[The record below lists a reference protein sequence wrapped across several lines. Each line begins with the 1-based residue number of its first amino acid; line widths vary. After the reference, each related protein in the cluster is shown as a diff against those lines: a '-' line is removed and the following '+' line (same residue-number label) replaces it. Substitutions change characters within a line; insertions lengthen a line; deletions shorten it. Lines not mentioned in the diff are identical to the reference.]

1 MGDLAVNLFCF
12 GLGYCADYL
21 SAKLIKQGW
30 HVSATC
36 RTPEKAAIMEASGIR
51 PVLLS
56 GKELIPTELG
66 NADHVLLSAPP
77 EQDGSDPVL
86 NLAGKALVALQDQL
100 KWVGYLSTTGVYGD
114 HQGAWIDEETPVGPL
129 SDRGN
134 RRVLAEAQWAS
145 TGLAMHYF
153 RLAGIYGPG
162 RNSLRALQSGTARR
176 IFKEGQVFSRIHLA
190 DITAILEASIAKP
203 NAGRAYSVCDDA
215 PAPPQD
221 VVSFAA
227 NLMGV
232 SPPALQDFATAELSP
247 MARSFYGENKRI
259 RNNRIKEE
267 LGVTLLYPNYRVGLS
282 ALWESKTY

>member
-1 MGDLAVNLFCF
+1 MNLFCF

-30 HVSATC
+30 QVSATC
-36 RTPEKAAIMEASGIR
+36 RTSEKAAVLEASGIR

-56 GKELIPTELG
+56 GKKVTVTDLG
-66 NADHVLLSAPP
+66 KADHILISAPP

-86 NLAGKALVALQDQL
+86 NFAEAALAALQDQI

-114 HQGAWIDEETPVGPL
+114 HQGAWIDEETPAGLL
-129 SDRGN
+129 SERGQ
-134 RRVLAEAQWAS
+134 RRVAAEAQWAA
-145 TGLAMHYF
+145 TGLPMHYF

-162 RNSLRALQSGTARR
+162 RNSLRALQNGTARR
-176 IFKEGQVFSRIHLA
+176 VVKQGQVFSRIHLA
-190 DITAILEASIAKP
+190 DITRILEASMANP
-203 NAGRAYSVCDDA
+203 NAGRAYSVCDDT

-221 VVSFAA
+221 VVTYAA
-227 NLMGV
+227 ELMGV

-267 LGVTLLYPNYRVGLS
+267 LGVSLEYPDYRAGLS
-282 ALWESKTY
+282 ALWESGTY

>member
-1 MGDLAVNLFCF
+1 MNLFCF

-30 HVSATC
+30 QVSATC
-36 RTPEKAAIMEASGIR
+36 RTSEKAAVLEASGIR

-56 GKELIPTELG
+56 GKKVTVTDLG
-66 NADHVLLSAPP
+66 KADHILISAPP

-86 NLAGKALVALQDQL
+86 NFAEAALAALQDQI

-114 HQGAWIDEETPVGPL
+114 HQGAWIDEETPAGLL
-129 SDRGN
+129 SERGQ
-134 RRVLAEAQWAS
+134 RRVAAEAQWAA
-145 TGLAMHYF
+145 TGLPMHYF

-162 RNSLRALQSGTARR
+162 RNSLRALQNGTARR
-176 IFKEGQVFSRIHLA
+176 VVKQGQVFSRIHLV
-190 DITAILEASIAKP
+190 DISRILEASIANP
-203 NAGRAYSVCDDA
+203 NAGRAYSMCDDT

-221 VVSFAA
+221 VVTYAA
-227 NLMGV
+227 ELMGV

-267 LGVTLLYPNYRVGLS
+267 LGVSLEYPDYRAGLS
-282 ALWESKTY
+282 ALWESGTY

>member
-1 MGDLAVNLFCF
+1 MNLFCF

-30 HVSATC
+30 QVSATC
-36 RTPEKAAIMEASGIR
+36 RTSEKAAVLEVSGIR

-56 GKELIPTELG
+56 GKVTVTDLG
-66 NADHVLLSAPP
+66 KADHILISAPP

-86 NLAGKALVALQDQL
+86 NFAEAALAALQDQI

-114 HQGAWIDEETPVGPL
+114 HQGAWIDEETPAGLL
-129 SDRGN
+129 SERGQ
-134 RRVLAEAQWAS
+134 RRVAVEAQWAA
-145 TGLAMHYF
+145 TGLPMHYF

-162 RNSLRALQSGTARR
+162 RNSLRALQNGTARR
-176 IFKEGQVFSRIHLA
+176 VVKQGQVFSRIHLA
-190 DITAILEASIAKP
+190 DITRILEASMANP
-203 NAGRAYSVCDDA
+203 NAGRAYSVCDDT

-221 VVSFAA
+221 VVTYAA
-227 NLMGV
+227 ELMGV

-267 LGVTLLYPNYRVGLS
+267 LGVSLEYPDYRAGLS
-282 ALWESKTY
+282 ALWESGTY

>member
-1 MGDLAVNLFCF
+1 MNLFCF

-30 HVSATC
+30 QVSATC
-36 RTPEKAAIMEASGIR
+36 RNSEKAAVLEASGIR

-56 GKELIPTELG
+56 GKKVTVTDLG
-66 NADHVLLSAPP
+66 KADHILISAPP

-86 NLAGKALVALQDQL
+86 NFAEAALAALQDQIN
-100 KWVGYLSTTGVYGD
+100 WVGYLSTTGVYGD
-114 HQGAWIDEETPVGPL
+114 HQGAWIDEETPAGLL
-129 SDRGN
+129 SERGQ
-134 RRVLAEAQWAS
+134 RRVAAEAQWAA
-145 TGLAMHYF
+145 TGLPMHYF

-162 RNSLRALQSGTARR
+162 RNSLRALQNGTARR
-176 IFKEGQVFSRIHLA
+176 VVKQGQVFSRIHLV
-190 DITAILEASIAKP
+190 DITRILEASMANP
-203 NAGRAYSVCDDA
+203 NAGRAYSVCDDT

-221 VVSFAA
+221 VVTYAA
-227 NLMGV
+227 ELMGV

-267 LGVTLLYPNYRVGLS
+267 LGVSLEYPDYRAGLS
-282 ALWESKTY
+282 ALWESGTY

>member
-1 MGDLAVNLFCF
+1 MNLFCF

-30 HVSATC
+30 QVSATC
-36 RTPEKAAIMEASGIR
+36 RTSEKAAVLEASGIR

-56 GKELIPTELG
+56 GKKVTVTDLG
-66 NADHVLLSAPP
+66 KADHILISAPP

-86 NLAGKALVALQDQL
+86 NFAEAALAALQDQI

-114 HQGAWIDEETPVGPL
+114 HQGAWIDEETPAGLL
-129 SDRGN
+129 SERGQ
-134 RRVLAEAQWAS
+134 RRVAAEAQWAT
-145 TGLAMHYF
+145 TGLPMHYF

-162 RNSLRALQSGTARR
+162 RNSLRALQNGTARR
-176 IFKEGQVFSRIHLA
+176 VVKQGQVFSRIHLA
-190 DITAILEASIAKP
+190 DITRILEASMANP
-203 NAGRAYSVCDDA
+203 NAGRAYSVCDDT

-221 VVSFAA
+221 VVTYAA
-227 NLMGV
+227 ELMGV

-267 LGVTLLYPNYRVGLS
+267 LGVSLEYPDYRAGLS
-282 ALWESKTY
+282 ALWESGTY

>member
-1 MGDLAVNLFCF
+1 MNLFCF

-30 HVSATC
+30 QVSATC
-36 RTPEKAAIMEASGIR
+36 RTSEKAAVLEASGIR

-56 GKELIPTELG
+56 GKKVTVTDLG
-66 NADHVLLSAPP
+66 KADHILISAPP

-86 NLAGKALVALQDQL
+86 NFAGAALAALQDQI
-100 KWVGYLSTTGVYGD
+100 KWVGYLSTTGIYGD
-114 HQGAWIDEETPVGPL
+114 HQGAWIDEETPAGLL
-129 SDRGN
+129 SERGQ
-134 RRVLAEAQWAS
+134 RRVAAEAQWAA
-145 TGLAMHYF
+145 TGLPMHYF

-162 RNSLRALQSGTARR
+162 RNSLRALQNGTARR
-176 IFKEGQVFSRIHLA
+176 VVKQGQVFSRIHLA
-190 DITAILEASIAKP
+190 DITRILEASMANP
-203 NAGRAYSVCDDA
+203 NAGRAYSVCDDT

-221 VVSFAA
+221 VVTYAA
-227 NLMGV
+227 ELMGV

-267 LGVTLLYPNYRVGLS
+267 LGVSLEYPDYRAGLS
-282 ALWESKTY
+282 ALWESGTY

>member
-1 MGDLAVNLFCF
+1 MNLFCF

-30 HVSATC
+30 QVSATC
-36 RTPEKAAIMEASGIR
+36 RTSEKAAVLEASGIR

-56 GKELIPTELG
+56 GKKVTVTDLG
-66 NADHVLLSAPP
+66 KADHILISVPP

-86 NLAGKALVALQDQL
+86 NFAGAALAALQDQI

-114 HQGAWIDEETPVGPL
+114 HQGAWIDEETPAGLL
-129 SDRGN
+129 SERGQ
-134 RRVLAEAQWAS
+134 RRVAAEAQWAA
-145 TGLAMHYF
+145 TGLPMHYF

-162 RNSLRALQSGTARR
+162 RNSLRALQNGTARR
-176 IFKEGQVFSRIHLA
+176 VVKQGQVFSRIHLA
-190 DITAILEASIAKP
+190 DITRILEASMANP
-203 NAGRAYSVCDDA
+203 NAGRAYSVCDDT

-221 VVSFAA
+221 VVTYAA
-227 NLMGV
+227 ELMGV

-267 LGVTLLYPNYRVGLS
+267 LGVSLEYPDYRAGLS
-282 ALWESKTY
+282 ALWESGTY

>member
-1 MGDLAVNLFCF
+1 MNLFCF

-30 HVSATC
+30 QVSATC
-36 RTPEKAAIMEASGIR
+36 RTSEKAAVLEASGIR

-56 GKELIPTELG
+56 GKKVTVTDLG
-66 NADHVLLSAPP
+66 KADHILVSAPP

-86 NLAGKALVALQDQL
+86 NFAEAALAALQDQI

-114 HQGAWIDEETPVGPL
+114 HQGAWIDEETPAGLL
-129 SDRGN
+129 SERGQ
-134 RRVLAEAQWAS
+134 RRVAAEAQWAA
-145 TGLAMHYF
+145 TGLPMHYF

-162 RNSLRALQSGTARR
+162 RNSLRALQNGTARR
-176 IFKEGQVFSRIHLA
+176 VVKQGQVFSRIHLV
-190 DITAILEASIAKP
+190 DITRILEASMANP
-203 NAGRAYSVCDDA
+203 NAGRAYSVCDDT

-221 VVSFAA
+221 VVTYAA
-227 NLMGV
+227 ELMGV
-232 SPPALQDFATAELSP
+232 SPPELQDFATAELSP

-267 LGVTLLYPNYRVGLS
+267 LGVSLEYPDYRAGLS
-282 ALWESKTY
+282 ALWESGTY

>member
-1 MGDLAVNLFCF
+1 MNLFCF

-30 HVSATC
+30 QVSATC
-36 RTPEKAAIMEASGIR
+36 RTSEKAAVLEASGIR

-56 GKELIPTELG
+56 GKKVTVTDLG
-66 NADHVLLSAPP
+66 KADHILISVPP

-86 NLAGKALVALQDQL
+86 NFAGAALAALQDQI

-114 HQGAWIDEETPVGPL
+114 HQGAWIDEETPAGLL
-129 SDRGN
+129 SERGQ
-134 RRVLAEAQWAS
+134 RRVAAEAQWAA
-145 TGLAMHYF
+145 TGLPMHYF

-162 RNSLRALQSGTARR
+162 RNSLRALQNGTARR
-176 IFKEGQVFSRIHLA
+176 VVKQGQVFSRIHLA
-190 DITAILEASIAKP
+190 DITRILKASMANP
-203 NAGRAYSVCDDA
+203 NAGRAYSVCDDT

-221 VVSFAA
+221 VVTYAA
-227 NLMGV
+227 ELMGV
-232 SPPALQDFATAELSP
+232 PPPGLQDFATAELSP

-267 LGVTLLYPNYRVGLS
+267 LGVSIEYPDYRAGLL
-282 ALWESKTY
+282 ALWESGTY

>member
-1 MGDLAVNLFCF
+1 MNLFCF

-30 HVSATC
+30 QISATC
-36 RTPEKAAIMEASGIR
+36 RTSEKAALLEASGIR

-56 GKELIPTELG
+56 GKKVTVTDLDK
-66 NADHVLLSAPP
+66 ADHILISVPP
-77 EQDGSDPVL
+77 EQDGSDPVI
-86 NLAGKALVALQDQL
+86 NFAEAALAALQDQL

-114 HQGAWIDEETPVGPL
+114 HQGAWIDEETPAGL
-129 SDRGN
+129 LNERGQ
-134 RRVLAEAQWAS
+134 RRVAAEAQWAA
-145 TGLAMHYF
+145 TGLPMHYF

-162 RNSLRALQSGTARR
+162 RNSLRALQNGTARR
-176 IFKEGQVFSRIHLA
+176 VVKQGQVFSRIHLA
-190 DITAILEASIAKP
+190 DITRILEASMANP
-203 NAGRAYSVCDDA
+203 NAGRAYSVCDDT

-221 VVSFAA
+221 VVTYAA
-227 NLMGV
+227 ELMGV

-267 LGVTLLYPNYRVGLS
+267 LGVSLEYPDYRAGLS
-282 ALWESKTY
+282 ALWESGTY

>member
-1 MGDLAVNLFCF
+1 MNLFCF

-30 HVSATC
+30 QVSATC
-36 RTPEKAAIMEASGIR
+36 RTSEKAAVLEASGIR

-56 GKELIPTELG
+56 GKKVTVTDLG
-66 NADHVLLSAPP
+66 KADHILISAPP

-86 NLAGKALVALQDQL
+86 NFAEAALAALQDQI

-114 HQGAWIDEETPVGPL
+114 HQGAWIDEETPAGLL
-129 SDRGN
+129 SERGQ
-134 RRVLAEAQWAS
+134 RRVAAEAQWAA
-145 TGLAMHYF
+145 TGLPMHYF

-162 RNSLRALQSGTARR
+162 RNSLRALQNGTARR
-176 IFKEGQVFSRIHLA
+176 VVKQGQVFSRIHLA
-190 DITAILEASIAKP
+190 DITRILEASMANP
-203 NAGRAYSVCDDA
+203 NAGRAYSVCDDT

-221 VVSFAA
+221 VVTYAA
-227 NLMGV
+227 ELMGV

-267 LGVTLLYPNYRVGLS
+267 LGVSLKYPDYRAGLS
-282 ALWESKTY
+282 ALWESGTY

>member
-1 MGDLAVNLFCF
+1 MNLFCF

-30 HVSATC
+30 QVSATC
-36 RTPEKAAIMEASGIR
+36 RTSEKAAVLEASGIR

-56 GKELIPTELG
+56 GKKVTVTDLG
-66 NADHVLLSAPP
+66 KADHILISAPP

-86 NLAGKALVALQDQL
+86 NFAEAALAALQDQI

-114 HQGAWIDEETPVGPL
+114 HQGAWIDEETPAGLL
-129 SDRGN
+129 SERGQ
-134 RRVLAEAQWAS
+134 RRVAAEAQWAA
-145 TGLAMHYF
+145 TGLPMHYF

-162 RNSLRALQSGTARR
+162 RNSLRALQNGTARR
-176 IFKEGQVFSRIHLA
+176 VVKQGQVFSRIHLA
-190 DITAILEASIAKP
+190 DITRILEASIANP
-203 NAGRAYSVCDDA
+203 NAGRAYSVCDDT

-221 VVSFAA
+221 VVTYAA
-227 NLMGV
+227 ELMGV

-267 LGVTLLYPNYRVGLS
+267 LGVSLEYPDYRAGLS
-282 ALWESKTY
+282 ALWESGTY

>member
-1 MGDLAVNLFCF
+1 MNLFCF

-30 HVSATC
+30 QVSATC
-36 RTPEKAAIMEASGIR
+36 RTSEKAAVLEASGIR

-56 GKELIPTELG
+56 GKKVTVTDLG
-66 NADHVLLSAPP
+66 KADHILISAPP

-86 NLAGKALVALQDQL
+86 NFAEASLAALQDQI

-114 HQGAWIDEETPVGPL
+114 HQGAWIDEETPAGLL
-129 SDRGN
+129 SERGQ
-134 RRVLAEAQWAS
+134 RRVAVEAQWAA
-145 TGLAMHYF
+145 TGLPMHYF

-162 RNSLRALQSGTARR
+162 RNSLRALKNGTARR
-176 IFKEGQVFSRIHLA
+176 VVKQGQVFSRIHLV
-190 DITAILEASIAKP
+190 DITRILEASIANP
-203 NAGRAYSVCDDA
+203 NAGRAYSMCDDT

-221 VVSFAA
+221 VVAYAA
-227 NLMGV
+227 ELMGV
-232 SPPALQDFATAELSP
+232 SAPALQDFATAELSP

-267 LGVTLLYPNYRVGLS
+267 LGVSLEYPDYRAGLS
-282 ALWESKTY
+282 ALWESGTY

>member
-1 MGDLAVNLFCF
+1 MNLFCF

-21 SAKLIKQGW
+21 STKFIKQGW
-30 HVSATC
+30 QVSATC
-36 RTPEKAAIMEASGIR
+36 RSSEKAAVLDASDIR

-56 GKELIPTELG
+56 GRKVTVTDLG
-66 NADHVLLSAPP
+66 KADHILISVPP

-86 NLAGKALVALQDQL
+86 NFAGAALAAHQDQI

-114 HQGAWIDEETPVGPL
+114 HQGAWIDEETPAGLL
-129 SDRGN
+129 SERGQ
-134 RRVLAEAQWAS
+134 RRVAAEAQWAA
-145 TGLAMHYF
+145 TGLPMHYF

-162 RNSLRALQSGTARR
+162 RNSLRALQNGTARR
-176 IFKEGQVFSRIHLA
+176 VVKQGQVFSRIHLA
-190 DITAILEASIAKP
+190 DITRILEASMANP
-203 NAGRAYSVCDDA
+203 NAGRAYSVCDDT

-221 VVSFAA
+221 VVTYAA
-227 NLMGV
+227 ELMGV

-267 LGVTLLYPNYRVGLS
+267 LGVSLEYPDYRAGLS
-282 ALWESKTY
+282 ALWESGTY

>member
-1 MGDLAVNLFCF
+1 MNLFCF

-30 HVSATC
+30 QVSATC
-36 RTPEKAAIMEASGIR
+36 RTSEKAAVLEASGIR

-56 GKELIPTELG
+56 GKKVTVTDLG
-66 NADHVLLSAPP
+66 KADHILISVPP
-77 EQDGSDPVL
+77 EQDGSDPVI
-86 NLAGKALVALQDQL
+86 NFAGAALAALQDQI

-114 HQGAWIDEETPVGPL
+114 HQGAWIDEETPAGLL
-129 SDRGN
+129 SERGQ
-134 RRVLAEAQWAS
+134 RRVAVEAQWAA
-145 TGLAMHYF
+145 TGLPMHYF

-162 RNSLRALQSGTARR
+162 RNSLRALQNGTARR
-176 IFKEGQVFSRIHLA
+176 VVKQGQVFSRIHLV
-190 DITAILEASIAKP
+190 DITRILEASMANP
-203 NAGRAYSVCDDA
+203 NAGRAYSVCDDT

-221 VVSFAA
+221 VVTYAA
-227 NLMGV
+227 ELMGV

-267 LGVTLLYPNYRVGLS
+267 LGVSLEYPDYRAGLS
-282 ALWESKTY
+282 ALWESGTY

>member
-1 MGDLAVNLFCF
+1 MNLFCF

-30 HVSATC
+30 QVSATC
-36 RTPEKAAIMEASGIR
+36 RTSEKAAVLEASGIR

-56 GKELIPTELG
+56 GKKVTVTDLCK
-66 NADHVLLSAPP
+66 ADHILISAPP

-86 NLAGKALVALQDQL
+86 NFAEAALAALQDQIN
-100 KWVGYLSTTGVYGD
+100 WVGYLSTTGVYGD
-114 HQGAWIDEETPVGPL
+114 HQGAWIDEETPAGLL
-129 SDRGN
+129 SERGQ
-134 RRVLAEAQWAS
+134 RRVAAEAQWAA
-145 TGLAMHYF
+145 TGLPMHYF

-162 RNSLRALQSGTARR
+162 RNSLRALQNGTARR
-176 IFKEGQVFSRIHLA
+176 VVKQGQVFSRIHLV
-190 DITAILEASIAKP
+190 DITRILEASMANP
-203 NAGRAYSVCDDA
+203 NAGRAYSVCDDT

-221 VVSFAA
+221 VVTYAA
-227 NLMGV
+227 ELMGV

-267 LGVTLLYPNYRVGLS
+267 LGVSLEYPDYRAGLS
-282 ALWESKTY
+282 ALWESGTY

>member
-1 MGDLAVNLFCF
+1 MNLFCF

-30 HVSATC
+30 QVSATC
-36 RTPEKAAIMEASGIR
+36 RTSEKAAVLEASGIR

-56 GKELIPTELG
+56 GKKVTVTDLG
-66 NADHVLLSAPP
+66 KADHILISVPP
-77 EQDGSDPVL
+77 EQDGSDPVI
-86 NLAGKALVALQDQL
+86 NFAGAALAALQDQI

-114 HQGAWIDEETPVGPL
+114 HQGAWIDEETPAGL
-129 SDRGN
+129 LTERGQ
-134 RRVLAEAQWAS
+134 RRVAVEAQWAA
-145 TGLAMHYF
+145 TGLPMHYF

-162 RNSLRALQSGTARR
+162 RNSLRALQNGTARR
-176 IFKEGQVFSRIHLA
+176 VVKQGQVFSRIHLV
-190 DITAILEASIAKP
+190 DITRILEASMAKP
-203 NAGRAYSVCDDA
+203 NAGRAYSVCDDT

-221 VVSFAA
+221 VVTYAA
-227 NLMGV
+227 ELMGV

-267 LGVTLLYPNYRVGLS
+267 LGVSLEYPDYRAGLS
-282 ALWESKTY
+282 ALWESGTY

>member
-1 MGDLAVNLFCF
+1 MNLFCF

-30 HVSATC
+30 QVSATC
-36 RTPEKAAIMEASGIR
+36 RTSEKAALLEASGIR

-56 GKELIPTELG
+56 GRKVTVTDLG
-66 NADHVLLSAPP
+66 KADHILISVPP

-86 NLAGKALVALQDQL
+86 NFAGAALAALQNQI

-114 HQGAWIDEETPVGPL
+114 HQGAWIDEETPTGLL
-129 SDRGN
+129 SERGQ
-134 RRVLAEAQWAS
+134 RRVAAEAQWAA
-145 TGLAMHYF
+145 TGLPMHYF

-162 RNSLRALQSGTARR
+162 RNSLRALQNGTARR
-176 IFKEGQVFSRIHLA
+176 VVKQGQVFSRIHLV
-190 DITAILEASIAKP
+190 DISRILEASIANP
-203 NAGRAYSVCDDA
+203 NAGRAYSMCDDT

-221 VVSFAA
+221 VVAYAA
-227 NLMGV
+227 ELMGV
-232 SPPALQDFATAELSP
+232 SAPALQDFATAELSP

-267 LGVTLLYPNYRVGLS
+267 LGVSLEYPDYRAGLS
-282 ALWESKTY
+282 ALWESGTY

>member
-1 MGDLAVNLFCF
+1 MNLFCF

-30 HVSATC
+30 QVSATC
-36 RTPEKAAIMEASGIR
+36 RTSEKAAVLEASGIR

-56 GKELIPTELG
+56 CKKVTVTDLGK
-66 NADHVLLSAPP
+66 ADHILISAPP

-86 NLAGKALVALQDQL
+86 NFAEAALAALQDQI

-114 HQGAWIDEETPVGPL
+114 HQGAWIDEETPAGLL
-129 SDRGN
+129 SERGQ
-134 RRVLAEAQWAS
+134 RRVAAEAQWAA
-145 TGLAMHYF
+145 TGLPMHYF

-162 RNSLRALQSGTARR
+162 RNSLRALQNGTARR
-176 IFKEGQVFSRIHLA
+176 VVKQGQVFSRIHLA
-190 DITAILEASIAKP
+190 DITRILEASMANP
-203 NAGRAYSVCDDA
+203 NAGRAYSVCDDT

-221 VVSFAA
+221 VVTYAA
-227 NLMGV
+227 ELMGV

-267 LGVTLLYPNYRVGLS
+267 LGVSLEYPDYRAGLS
-282 ALWESKTY
+282 ALWESGTY

>member
-1 MGDLAVNLFCF
+1 MNLFCF

-30 HVSATC
+30 QVSATC
-36 RTPEKAAIMEASGIR
+36 RTSEKAAVLEASGIR

-56 GKELIPTELG
+56 GKKVTVTDLG
-66 NADHVLLSAPP
+66 KADHILISAPP
-77 EQDGSDPVL
+77 EQDGSDPVI
-86 NLAGKALVALQDQL
+86 NFAGAALAALQDQI

-114 HQGAWIDEETPVGPL
+114 HQGAWIDEETPAGLL
-129 SDRGN
+129 SERGQ
-134 RRVLAEAQWAS
+134 RRVAAEAQWAA
-145 TGLAMHYF
+145 TGLPMHYF

-162 RNSLRALQSGTARR
+162 RNSLRALQNGTARR
-176 IFKEGQVFSRIHLA
+176 VVKQGQVFSRIHLV
-190 DITAILEASIAKP
+190 DITRILEASMANP
-203 NAGRAYSVCDDA
+203 NAGRAYSVCDDT

-221 VVSFAA
+221 VVTYAA
-227 NLMGV
+227 ELMGV

-267 LGVTLLYPNYRVGLS
+267 LGVSLEYPDYRAGLS
-282 ALWESKTY
+282 ALWESGTY

>member
-1 MGDLAVNLFCF
+1 MNLFCF

-30 HVSATC
+30 QVSATC
-36 RTPEKAAIMEASGIR
+36 RTSEKAAVLEASGIR

-56 GKELIPTELG
+56 GKKVTVTDLG
-66 NADHVLLSAPP
+66 KADHILISVPP
-77 EQDGSDPVL
+77 EQDGSDPVI
-86 NLAGKALVALQDQL
+86 NFAGAALEALQDQI

-114 HQGAWIDEETPVGPL
+114 HQGAWIDEETPAGLL
-129 SDRGN
+129 SERGQ
-134 RRVLAEAQWAS
+134 RRVAVEAQWAA
-145 TGLAMHYF
+145 TGLPMHYF

-162 RNSLRALQSGTARR
+162 RNSLRALQNGTARR
-176 IFKEGQVFSRIHLA
+176 VVKQGQVFSRIHLV
-190 DITAILEASIAKP
+190 DITRILEASMANP
-203 NAGRAYSVCDDA
+203 NAGRAYSVCDDT

-221 VVSFAA
+221 VVTYAA
-227 NLMGV
+227 ELMGV

-267 LGVTLLYPNYRVGLS
+267 LGVSLEYPDYRAGLS
-282 ALWESKTY
+282 ALWESGTY

>member
-1 MGDLAVNLFCF
+1 MNLFCF

-30 HVSATC
+30 QVSATC
-36 RTPEKAAIMEASGIR
+36 RTSEKAAVLEASGIR

-56 GKELIPTELG
+56 GKKVTVTDLG
-66 NADHVLLSAPP
+66 KADHILISVPP

-86 NLAGKALVALQDQL
+86 NFAGAALAALQDQI

-114 HQGAWIDEETPVGPL
+114 HQGAWIDEETPAGLL
-129 SDRGN
+129 SERGQ
-134 RRVLAEAQWAS
+134 RRVAAEAQWAA
-145 TGLAMHYF
+145 TGLPMHYF

-162 RNSLRALQSGTARR
+162 RNSLRALQNGTARR
-176 IFKEGQVFSRIHLA
+176 VVKQGQVFSRIHLA
-190 DITAILEASIAKP
+190 DITRILEASIANP
-203 NAGRAYSVCDDA
+203 NAGRAYSVCDDT

-221 VVSFAA
+221 VVTYAA
-227 NLMGV
+227 ELMGV

-267 LGVTLLYPNYRVGLS
+267 LGVSLEYPDYRAGLS
-282 ALWESKTY
+282 ALWESGTY

>member
-1 MGDLAVNLFCF
+1 MNLFCF

-30 HVSATC
+30 QVSATC
-36 RTPEKAAIMEASGIR
+36 RTSEKAAVLEASGIR

-56 GKELIPTELG
+56 GKKVTVTDLG
-66 NADHVLLSAPP
+66 KADHILISVPP

-86 NLAGKALVALQDQL
+86 NFAGAALAALQDQI

-114 HQGAWIDEETPVGPL
+114 HQGAWIDEETPAGLL
-129 SDRGN
+129 SERGQ
-134 RRVLAEAQWAS
+134 RRVAAEAQWAA
-145 TGLAMHYF
+145 TGLPMHYF

-162 RNSLRALQSGTARR
+162 RNSLRALQNGTARR
-176 IFKEGQVFSRIHLA
+176 VVKQGQVFSRIHLA
-190 DITAILEASIAKP
+190 DITRILEASMANP
-203 NAGRAYSVCDDA
+203 NAGRAYSVCDDT

-221 VVSFAA
+221 VVTYAA
-227 NLMGV
+227 ELMGV

-267 LGVTLLYPNYRVGLS
+267 LGVSLKYPDYRAGLS
-282 ALWESKTY
+282 ALWESGTY

>member
-1 MGDLAVNLFCF
+1 MNLFCF

-30 HVSATC
+30 QVSATC
-36 RTPEKAAIMEASGIR
+36 RTSQKAAVLEASGIR

-56 GKELIPTELG
+56 GKKVTVTDLDK
-66 NADHVLLSAPP
+66 ADHILISVPP
-77 EQDGSDPVL
+77 EQDGSDPVI
-86 NLAGKALVALQDQL
+86 NFAGAALAALQDQI

-114 HQGAWIDEETPVGPL
+114 HQGAWIDEETPAGLL
-129 SDRGN
+129 SERGQ
-134 RRVLAEAQWAS
+134 RRVAAEAQWAA
-145 TGLAMHYF
+145 TGLPMHYF

-162 RNSLRALQSGTARR
+162 RNSLRALQNGTARR
-176 IFKEGQVFSRIHLA
+176 VVKQGQVFSRIHLA
-190 DITAILEASIAKP
+190 DITRILEASMANP
-203 NAGRAYSVCDDA
+203 NAGRAYSVCDDT

-221 VVSFAA
+221 VVTYAA
-227 NLMGV
+227 ELMGV

-267 LGVTLLYPNYRVGLS
+267 LGVSLEYPDYRAGLS
-282 ALWESKTY
+282 ALWESGTY

>member
-1 MGDLAVNLFCF
+1 MNLFCF

-30 HVSATC
+30 QVSATC
-36 RTPEKAAIMEASGIR
+36 RTSEKAAVLKESGIR

-56 GKELIPTELG
+56 GKKVTVTDLDK
-66 NADHVLLSAPP
+66 ADHILISVPP
-77 EQDGSDPVL
+77 EQDGSDPVI
-86 NLAGKALVALQDQL
+86 NFAEAALAALQDQI

-114 HQGAWIDEETPVGPL
+114 HQGAWIDEETPAGLL
-129 SDRGN
+129 SERGQ
-134 RRVLAEAQWAS
+134 RRVAAEAQWAA
-145 TGLAMHYF
+145 TGLPMHYF

-162 RNSLRALQSGTARR
+162 RNSLRALQNGTARR
-176 IFKEGQVFSRIHLA
+176 VVKQGQVFSRIHLA
-190 DITAILEASIAKP
+190 DITRILEASMANP
-203 NAGRAYSVCDDA
+203 NAGRAYSVCDDT

-221 VVSFAA
+221 VVTYAA
-227 NLMGV
+227 ELMGV

-267 LGVTLLYPNYRVGLS
+267 LGVSLEYPDYRAGLS
-282 ALWESKTY
+282 ALWESGTY

>member
-1 MGDLAVNLFCF
+1 MNLFCF

-30 HVSATC
+30 QVSATC
-36 RTPEKAAIMEASGIR
+36 RTSEKAAVLEASGIR

-56 GKELIPTELG
+56 GKKVTVTDLG
-66 NADHVLLSAPP
+66 KADHILISAPP

-86 NLAGKALVALQDQL
+86 NFAEAALAALQDQI

-114 HQGAWIDEETPVGPL
+114 HQGAWIDEETPAGLL
-129 SDRGN
+129 SERGQ
-134 RRVLAEAQWAS
+134 RRVAAEAQWAA
-145 TGLAMHYF
+145 TGLPMHYF

-162 RNSLRALQSGTARR
+162 RNSLRALQNGTARR
-176 IFKEGQVFSRIHLA
+176 VVKQGQVFSRIHLA
-190 DITAILEASIAKP
+190 DITRILEASIANP
-203 NAGRAYSVCDDA
+203 NAGRAYSVCDDT

-221 VVSFAA
+221 VVTYAA
-227 NLMGV
+227 ELMGV

-259 RNNRIKEE
+259 RNYRIKEE
-267 LGVTLLYPNYRVGLS
+267 LGVSLEYPDYRAGLS
-282 ALWESKTY
+282 ALWESGTY

>member
-1 MGDLAVNLFCF
+1 MNLFCF

-30 HVSATC
+30 QVSATC
-36 RTPEKAAIMEASGIR
+36 RTSEKAAVLEASGIR

-56 GKELIPTELG
+56 GKKVTVNDLG
-66 NADHVLLSAPP
+66 KADHILISVPP

-86 NLAGKALVALQDQL
+86 NFAEAALAALQDQI

-114 HQGAWIDEETPVGPL
+114 HQGAWIDEETPAGLL
-129 SDRGN
+129 SERGQ
-134 RRVLAEAQWAS
+134 RRVAAEAQWAA
-145 TGLAMHYF
+145 TGLPMHYF

-162 RNSLRALQSGTARR
+162 RNSLRALQNGTARR
-176 IFKEGQVFSRIHLA
+176 VVKQGQVFSRIHLV
-190 DITAILEASIAKP
+190 DISRILEASMANP
-203 NAGRAYSVCDDA
+203 NAGRAYSVCDDT

-221 VVSFAA
+221 VVTYAA
-227 NLMGV
+227 ELMGV

-267 LGVTLLYPNYRVGLS
+267 LGVSLEYPDYRAGLS
-282 ALWESKTY
+282 ALWESGTY

>member
-1 MGDLAVNLFCF
+1 MNLFCF

-30 HVSATC
+30 QISATC
-36 RTPEKAAIMEASGIR
+36 RTSEKAALLEASGIR

-56 GKELIPTELG
+56 GKKVTVTDLDK
-66 NADHVLLSAPP
+66 ADHILISVPP

-86 NLAGKALVALQDQL
+86 NFAGAALAALQDQI

-114 HQGAWIDEETPVGPL
+114 HQGAWIDEETPAGLL
-129 SDRGN
+129 SERGQ
-134 RRVLAEAQWAS
+134 RRVAAEAQWAA
-145 TGLAMHYF
+145 TGLPMHYF

-162 RNSLRALQSGTARR
+162 RNSLRALQNGTARR
-176 IFKEGQVFSRIHLA
+176 VVKQGQVFSRIHLA
-190 DITAILEASIAKP
+190 DITRILEASMANP
-203 NAGRAYSVCDDA
+203 NAGRAYSVCDDT

-221 VVSFAA
+221 VVTYAA
-227 NLMGV
+227 ELMGV

-267 LGVTLLYPNYRVGLS
+267 LGVSLEYPDYRAGLS
-282 ALWESKTY
+282 ALWESGTY

>member
-1 MGDLAVNLFCF
+1 MNLFCF

-30 HVSATC
+30 QISATC
-36 RTPEKAAIMEASGIR
+36 RTSEKAALLEASGIR

-56 GKELIPTELG
+56 GKKVTVTDLDK
-66 NADHVLLSAPP
+66 ADHILISVPP
-77 EQDGSDPVL
+77 EQDGSDPVI
-86 NLAGKALVALQDQL
+86 NFAEAALAALQDQL

-114 HQGAWIDEETPVGPL
+114 HQGAWIDEETPAGLL
-129 SDRGN
+129 SERGQ
-134 RRVLAEAQWAS
+134 RRVAAEAQWAA
-145 TGLAMHYF
+145 TGLPMHYF

-162 RNSLRALQSGTARR
+162 RNSLRALQNGTARR
-176 IFKEGQVFSRIHLA
+176 VVKQGQVFSRIHLV
-190 DITAILEASIAKP
+190 DITRILEASMANP
-203 NAGRAYSVCDDA
+203 NAGRAYSVCDDT

-221 VVSFAA
+221 VVTYAA
-227 NLMGV
+227 ELMGV

-267 LGVTLLYPNYRVGLS
+267 LGVSLEYPDYRAGLS
-282 ALWESKTY
+282 ALWESGTY

>member
-1 MGDLAVNLFCF
+1 MNLFCF

-30 HVSATC
+30 QVSATC
-36 RTPEKAAIMEASGIR
+36 RTSEKAAVLEASGIR

-56 GKELIPTELG
+56 GKKVTVTDLG
-66 NADHVLLSAPP
+66 KADHILISAPP

-86 NLAGKALVALQDQL
+86 NFAEAALAALQDQI

-114 HQGAWIDEETPVGPL
+114 HQGAWIDEETPAGLL
-129 SDRGN
+129 SERGQ
-134 RRVLAEAQWAS
+134 RRVAAEAQWAA
-145 TGLAMHYF
+145 TGLPMHYF

-162 RNSLRALQSGTARR
+162 RNSLRALQNGTARR
-176 IFKEGQVFSRIHLA
+176 VVKQGQVFSRIHLA
-190 DITAILEASIAKP
+190 DITRILEASMANP
-203 NAGRAYSVCDDA
+203 NAGRAYSVCDDT

-221 VVSFAA
+221 VVTYAA
-227 NLMGV
+227 ELMGV

-267 LGVTLLYPNYRVGLS
+267 LGVSLEYPDYRAGLS
-282 ALWESKTY
+282 ALWESETY